1 MKDPLRYFLDEGF
14 GSIYAYRNDAGKLE
28 GRMRWVKGYKDFSPT
43 FKTVDNTSIISVCG
57 KDYVTDDE
65 FLAKYA
71 VEVLDENAALNIID
85 KENKNWEVIRNINFV
100 A

>member
-14 GSIYAYRNDAGKLE
+14 GSIYAYRNDAGKME

-43 FKTVDNTSIISVCG
+43 FKVIDNTSIISVCG

-65 FLAKYA
+65 FFIKYA
-71 VEVLDENAALNIID
+71 IEVLDENAAMGIID
-85 KENKNWEVIRNINFV
+85 KENKNWAAIKDINFV